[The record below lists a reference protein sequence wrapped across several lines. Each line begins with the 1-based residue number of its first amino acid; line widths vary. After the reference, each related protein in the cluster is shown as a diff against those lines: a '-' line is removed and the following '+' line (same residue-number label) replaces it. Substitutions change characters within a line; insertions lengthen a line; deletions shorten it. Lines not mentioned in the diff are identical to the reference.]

1 MADESTPKFQFRYEY
16 PEDYRPMVV
25 NGAHGGVT
33 PRGDIVMNLFYEQPG
48 LPRVIEHELQPDGRL
63 GGMIVPEDQRSPHFD
78 RHVACGVVM
87 NLRSAVELRDWL
99 SRQIDQLK
107 GKQATIPGEH
117 EVKQ

>member
-1 MADESTPKFQFRYEY
+1 
-16 PEDYRPMVV
+16 
-25 NGAHGGVT
+25 
-33 PRGDIVMNLFYEQPG
+33 
-48 LPRVIEHELQPDGRL
+48 
-63 GGMIVPEDQRSPHFD
+63 
-78 RHVACGVVM
+78 M